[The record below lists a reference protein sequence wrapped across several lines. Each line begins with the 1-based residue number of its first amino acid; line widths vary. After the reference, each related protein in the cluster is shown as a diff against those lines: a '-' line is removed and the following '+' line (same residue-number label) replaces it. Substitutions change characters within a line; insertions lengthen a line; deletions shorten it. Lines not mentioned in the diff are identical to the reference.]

1 MSAAAP
7 TGIDLLTSKEEI
19 RDVIYQWSRGVE
31 RKDWEL
37 VRSCYTEDATDNHG
51 SVNGGV
57 GGFIEWMESYHST
70 IEQVIFYST
79 NILIEF
85 VDADTA
91 FVESHGI
98 SIQRHSAEAR
108 GARTTFLG
116 EEWADKAVPIVIDFA
131 GRKLDTF
138 VRRDGVWRI
147 KTRNQ
152 VYESIHARVADP
164 AKEDA
169 PDFRVSRRD
178 SEDAL
183 FDARVAAGLDR
194 RLSL

>member
-1 MSAAAP
+1 MSKTP
-7 TGIDLLTSKEEI
+7 TGIDLLLSKEQI
-19 RDVIYQWSRGVE
+19 RDVIYQWSRGVA
-31 RKDWEL
+31 RKDWDL
-37 VRSCYTEDATDNHG
+37 VRSCYTDDAADNHG
-51 SVNGGV
+51 SVNGSV
-57 GGFIEWMESYHST
+57 DDFIEWMRSYHST

-98 SIQRHSAEAR
+98 SFQRHSAQAR
-108 GARTTFLG
+108 GARATFLG
-116 EEWADKAVPIVIDFA
+116 PEWVDKSVPIVLDFA

-147 KTRNQ
+147 QRRNQ

-164 AKEDA
+164 AKADA

-178 SEDAL
+178 AEDAL
-183 FDARVAAGLDR
+183 YDARVCAGLDR

>member
-1 MSAAAP
+1 VA
-7 TGIDLLTSKEEI
+7 
-19 RDVIYQWSRGVE
+19 
-31 RKDWEL
+31 RKDWDL
-37 VRSCYTEDATDNHG
+37 VRSCYTDDAADNHG
-51 SVNGGV
+51 SVNGSV
-57 GGFIEWMESYHST
+57 DGFIEWMQAYHST

-98 SIQRHSAEAR
+98 SFQRHSAQAR
-108 GARTTFLG
+108 AARTTFLG
-116 EEWADKAVPIVIDFA
+116 PEWEDKAVPIVLDFA

-138 VRRDGVWRI
+138 VRRGGVWRI
-147 KTRNQ
+147 QTRNQ

-178 SEDAL
+178 PDDAL
-183 FDARVAAGLDR
+183 YDARVAAGLDR

>member
-1 MSAAAP
+1 MSSAP
-7 TGIDLLTSKEEI
+7 SGIDLLTSKEEI
-19 RDVIYQWSRGVE
+19 RDVIYQWSRGVA
-31 RKDWEL
+31 RKDWVL
-37 VRSCYTEDATDNHG
+37 VRSCYTDDAVDNHG

-57 GGFIEWMESYHST
+57 DGFIEWMESYHST
-70 IEQVIFYST
+70 IEEVIFYST

-85 VDADTA
+85 VDVDTA

-98 SIQRHSAEAR
+98 SFQRHSAAAKEAR
-108 GARTTFLG
+108 VTFLG
-116 EEWADKAVPIVIDFA
+116 PDWADKNVPIAIDFA

-147 KTRNQ
+147 AARNQ
-152 VYESIHARVADP
+152 VYESINARVAGP
-164 AKEDA
+164 AKIDA

-178 SEDAL
+178 PQDAL
-183 FDARVAAGLDR
+183 FDARVAAGLSR

>member
-1 MSAAAP
+1 MSRMP
-7 TGIDLLTSKEEI
+7 TGIDLLLSKEQI
-19 RDVIYQWSRGVE
+19 RDVIYQWSRGVA
-31 RKDWEL
+31 RKDWDL
-37 VRSCYTEDATDNHG
+37 VRSCYTDDAADNHG
-51 SVNGGV
+51 SVNGSV
-57 GGFIEWMESYHST
+57 DDFIEWMRSYHST

-79 NILIEF
+79 NVLIEF

-98 SIQRHSAEAR
+98 SIQRHSAQAR
-108 GARTTFLG
+108 GARATFLG
-116 EEWADKAVPIVIDFA
+116 PEWADKAVPIVLDFA
-131 GRKLDTF
+131 GRKLDVF

-147 KTRNQ
+147 QTRNQ

-183 FDARVAAGLDR
+183 YDARVAAGLDR

>member
-1 MSAAAP
+1 MSTTP
-7 TGIDLLTSKEEI
+7 TGIDLLLSKEQI
-19 RDVIYQWSRGVE
+19 RDVIYQWSRGVS
-31 RKDWEL
+31 RKDWDL
-37 VRSCYTEDATDNHG
+37 VRSCYTDDAADNHG
-51 SVNGGV
+51 SVNGSV
-57 GGFIEWMESYHST
+57 DGFIDWMQAYHST

-85 VDADTA
+85 VDMDTA

-98 SIQRHSAEAR
+98 SFQRHSAEAR
-108 GARTTFLG
+108 DARTTFLG
-116 EEWADKAVPIVIDFA
+116 HEWEDKAVPIVLEFA

-138 VRRDGVWRI
+138 VRRGGVWRI
-147 KTRNQ
+147 QTRNQ

-178 SEDAL
+178 AEDAL
-183 FDARVAAGLDR
+183 YDARVAAGLDR